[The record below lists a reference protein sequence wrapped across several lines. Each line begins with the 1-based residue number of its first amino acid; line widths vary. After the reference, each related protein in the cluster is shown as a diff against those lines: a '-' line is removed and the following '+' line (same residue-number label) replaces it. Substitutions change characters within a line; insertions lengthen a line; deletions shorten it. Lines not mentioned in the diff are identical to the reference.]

1 MILILVV
8 DTPLFS
14 VLLSFCA
21 PQIAFKFS
29 HMKCPYCGY
38 KDTDVIETR
47 DSEDL
52 TVTRRRRSCGK
63 CEKRFTTYERM
74 EQIPLTVIK
83 KDGRR
88 ETFDRE
94 KLRRGI
100 WRASG
105 KTTLTGD
112 VVDRIVDEVEKEL
125 IGGEVTEF
133 SSKKIGEL
141 VAKRLKKI
149 DKIAYIRFSSVFK
162 QFVDIE
168 DLEKEVH
175 KLI

>member
-1 MILILVV
+1 MRCPFCDHQDTEVV
-8 DTPLFS
+8 
-14 VLLSFCA
+14 
-21 PQIAFKFS
+21 
-29 HMKCPYCGY
+29 
-38 KDTDVIETR
+38 ETR

-52 TVTRRRRSCGK
+52 TVTRRRRSCSA
-63 CEKRFTTYERM
+63 CEKRFTTYERV
-74 EQIPLTVIK
+74 EQVPLTVIK
-83 KDGRR
+83 KDGKR

-105 KTTLTGD
+105 KTTLKAED
-112 VVDRIVDEVEKEL
+112 IDRIVDEVEKEL
-125 IGGEVTEF
+125 IGGDVTEF
-133 SSKKIGEL
+133 PSKKIGEL
-141 VAKRLKKI
+141 VAKRLKKK
-149 DKIAYIRFSSVFK
+149 DKIAYIRFSSVFR